1 MAKIKSVKSNTEV
14 YAEIIADIA
23 SRAAAEIEGAE
34 LLGKNPDKLRIIK
47 DNDVHAYVKSD
58 NTVDIDIYLN
68 ILYGYNIPDTV
79 CKVQIAIKKA
89 IEKETCY
96 KVGEVNVSVVSII
109 VEETD
114 DTPVIVHDFD
124 DEETDD
130 VAKSEEEN
138 AYLSLSPRF
147 YDGLIVFEFQRFI

>member
-34 LLGKNPDKLRIIK
+34 LLGKNPDKSRIIK

-109 VEETD
+109 VDETD

-130 VAKSEEEN
+130 VAKSEEEK
-138 AYLSLSPRF
+138 A
-147 YDGLIVFEFQRFI
+147 

>member
-130 VAKSEEEN
+130 VQNPKKKTHNFHLA
-138 AYLSLSPRF
+138 L
-147 YDGLIVFEFQRFI
+147 VFTTG

>member
-34 LLGKNPDKLRIIK
+34 LLGKNHDKSRIIR

-109 VEETD
+109 VDETD

-138 AYLSLSPRF
+138 A
-147 YDGLIVFEFQRFI
+147 

>member
-34 LLGKNPDKLRIIK
+34 LLGKNPDKSRIIK

-109 VEETD
+109 VDETD
-114 DTPVIVHDFD
+114 DTTVIVHDFG

-138 AYLSLSPRF
+138 A
-147 YDGLIVFEFQRFI
+147 

>member
-47 DNDVHAYVKSD
+47 DNDVHAY
-58 NTVDIDIYLN
+58 LN

-109 VEETD
+109 VDETD

-138 AYLSLSPRF
+138 A
-147 YDGLIVFEFQRFI
+147 

>member
-79 CKVQIAIKKA
+79 CKVQIEIKKA

-138 AYLSLSPRF
+138 A
-147 YDGLIVFEFQRFI
+147 

>member
-34 LLGKNPDKLRIIK
+34 LLGRNPDKSRIIK

-109 VEETD
+109 VDETD

-138 AYLSLSPRF
+138 A
-147 YDGLIVFEFQRFI
+147 

>member
-47 DNDVHAYVKSD
+47 DNDVHAYVKSE

-138 AYLSLSPRF
+138 A
-147 YDGLIVFEFQRFI
+147 

>member
-1 MAKIKSVKSNTEV
+1 MAKIKSVKSNTEAC
-14 YAEIIADIA
+14 AEIIADIA

-34 LLGKNPDKLRIIK
+34 LLGKNPDKSRIIK

-109 VEETD
+109 VDETD

-138 AYLSLSPRF
+138 A
-147 YDGLIVFEFQRFI
+147 

>member
-34 LLGKNPDKLRIIK
+34 LLGKNPDKSRIIK

-96 KVGEVNVSVVSII
+96 KVGEINVSVVSII
-109 VEETD
+109 VDETD

-138 AYLSLSPRF
+138 A
-147 YDGLIVFEFQRFI
+147 

>member
-1 MAKIKSVKSNTEV
+1 MAKIKAVKSNTEV

-34 LLGKNPDKLRIIK
+34 LLGKNPDKSRIIK

-109 VEETD
+109 VDETD

-138 AYLSLSPRF
+138 A
-147 YDGLIVFEFQRFI
+147 

>member
-1 MAKIKSVKSNTEV
+1 MAKIKSAKSNTEV

-109 VEETD
+109 VDETD

-138 AYLSLSPRF
+138 A
-147 YDGLIVFEFQRFI
+147 

>member
-34 LLGKNPDKLRIIK
+34 LLGKNPDKSRIIK

-109 VEETD
+109 VDETD

-124 DEETDD
+124 DEDTDD

-138 AYLSLSPRF
+138 A
-147 YDGLIVFEFQRFI
+147 

>member
-1 MAKIKSVKSNTEV
+1 MAKIKSVESNTEV

-34 LLGKNPDKLRIIK
+34 LLGKNPDKSRIIK

-109 VEETD
+109 VDETD

-138 AYLSLSPRF
+138 A
-147 YDGLIVFEFQRFI
+147 

>member
-34 LLGKNPDKLRIIK
+34 LLGKNPDKSRIIK

-68 ILYGYNIPDTV
+68 ILYGYHIPDTV

-138 AYLSLSPRF
+138 A
-147 YDGLIVFEFQRFI
+147 

>member
-34 LLGKNPDKLRIIK
+34 LLGKNPDKSRIIK

-109 VEETD
+109 VDETD

-138 AYLSLSPRF
+138 ANFHLAL
-147 YDGLIVFEFQRFI
+147 VFTTG

>member
-23 SRAAAEIEGAE
+23 SRAAAKIEGAE
-34 LLGKNPDKLRIIK
+34 LLGKNPDKSRIIK

-109 VEETD
+109 VDETD

-138 AYLSLSPRF
+138 A
-147 YDGLIVFEFQRFI
+147 

>member
-23 SRAAAEIEGAE
+23 YRAAAEIEGAE

-109 VEETD
+109 VDETD

-138 AYLSLSPRF
+138 A
-147 YDGLIVFEFQRFI
+147 

>member
-1 MAKIKSVKSNTEV
+1 MAKIKSVKSNTKV

-138 AYLSLSPRF
+138 A
-147 YDGLIVFEFQRFI
+147 

>member
-34 LLGKNPDKLRIIK
+34 LLGKNPDKSRIIK

-68 ILYGYNIPDTV
+68 ILYGYNSPDTV

-109 VEETD
+109 VDETD

-138 AYLSLSPRF
+138 A
-147 YDGLIVFEFQRFI
+147 

>member
-58 NTVDIDIYLN
+58 NTIDIDIYLN

-109 VEETD
+109 VDETD

-138 AYLSLSPRF
+138 A
-147 YDGLIVFEFQRFI
+147 

>member
-34 LLGKNPDKLRIIK
+34 LLGKNPDKSRIIK

-58 NTVDIDIYLN
+58 NTVDIDINLN

-109 VEETD
+109 VDETD

-138 AYLSLSPRF
+138 A
-147 YDGLIVFEFQRFI
+147 

>member
-34 LLGKNPDKLRIIK
+34 LLGENPDKSRIIK

-96 KVGEVNVSVVSII
+96 TVEEVNVSVVSII

-138 AYLSLSPRF
+138 A
-147 YDGLIVFEFQRFI
+147 

>member
-34 LLGKNPDKLRIIK
+34 LLGKNPDKSRIIK

-68 ILYGYNIPDTV
+68 ILYCYNIPDTV

-109 VEETD
+109 VDETD

-138 AYLSLSPRF
+138 A
-147 YDGLIVFEFQRFI
+147 

>member
-34 LLGKNPDKLRIIK
+34 LLGKNPDKSRIIK

-79 CKVQIAIKKA
+79 CNVQIAIKKA

-109 VEETD
+109 VDETD

-138 AYLSLSPRF
+138 A
-147 YDGLIVFEFQRFI
+147 

>member
-130 VAKSEEEN
+130 VAKSEEEK
-138 AYLSLSPRF
+138 A
-147 YDGLIVFEFQRFI
+147 

>member
-34 LLGKNPDKLRIIK
+34 LLGKNPDKSRIIK

-109 VEETD
+109 VDETD

-124 DEETDD
+124 DEETYD

-138 AYLSLSPRF
+138 A
-147 YDGLIVFEFQRFI
+147 

>member
-34 LLGKNPDKLRIIK
+34 LLGKNPDKSLIIK

-109 VEETD
+109 VDETD

-138 AYLSLSPRF
+138 A
-147 YDGLIVFEFQRFI
+147 

>member
-34 LLGKNPDKLRIIK
+34 LLGKTPDKSRIIK

-138 AYLSLSPRF
+138 A
-147 YDGLIVFEFQRFI
+147 

>member
-47 DNDVHAYVKSD
+47 DNDVHAYVNSD

-138 AYLSLSPRF
+138 A
-147 YDGLIVFEFQRFI
+147 

>member
-34 LLGKNPDKLRIIK
+34 LLGKNSDKSRIIK

-109 VEETD
+109 VDETD

-138 AYLSLSPRF
+138 A
-147 YDGLIVFEFQRFI
+147 

>member
-1 MAKIKSVKSNTEV
+1 MKSNTEV

-138 AYLSLSPRF
+138 A
-147 YDGLIVFEFQRFI
+147 

>member
-14 YAEIIADIA
+14 YAEIIADSA

-109 VEETD
+109 VDETD

-138 AYLSLSPRF
+138 A
-147 YDGLIVFEFQRFI
+147 

>member
-1 MAKIKSVKSNTEV
+1 MKSNTEV

-79 CKVQIAIKKA
+79 CKVQIAIKKQS
-89 IEKETCY
+89 KRNLLQ
-96 KVGEVNVSVVSII
+96 GGRS
-109 VEETD
+109 
-114 DTPVIVHDFD
+114 
-124 DEETDD
+124 
-130 VAKSEEEN
+130 
-138 AYLSLSPRF
+138 
-147 YDGLIVFEFQRFI
+147 QRFGCQYYRRRDRRHPRNRSRL

>member
-68 ILYGYNIPDTV
+68 ILYVYNIPDTV
-79 CKVQIAIKKA
+79 CEVQIAIKKA

-109 VEETD
+109 VDETD

-138 AYLSLSPRF
+138 A
-147 YDGLIVFEFQRFI
+147 

>member
-34 LLGKNPDKLRIIK
+34 LLGKNPDKSRIIK

-96 KVGEVNVSVVSII
+96 KMGEVNVSVVSII
-109 VEETD
+109 VDETD

-138 AYLSLSPRF
+138 A
-147 YDGLIVFEFQRFI
+147 

>member
-34 LLGKNPDKLRIIK
+34 LLGKNPEKTRIIK

-109 VEETD
+109 VDETD

-130 VAKSEEEN
+130 IAKSEEEN
-138 AYLSLSPRF
+138 A
-147 YDGLIVFEFQRFI
+147 